1 MYFQVIGAIDVC
13 KPTIRDDKI
22 NQFSPQIEPDDR
34 VDRSEIKL
42 KGKCGEELQG
52 DLKTWIQ
59 KPVEFELKRKYWG
72 EFKRHS
78 EIKLEGEHAIKPRQF
93 AVEFDGEH

>member
-1 MYFQVIGAIDVC
+1 MYFQILSAIHIC
-13 KPTIRDDKI
+13 KQTIRDDKI
-22 NQFSPQIEPDDR
+22 NQFSFEIQPNDR
-34 VDRSEIKL
+34 VDRSEIELERKP
-42 KGKCGEELQG
+42 GEELE
-52 DLKTWIQ
+52 TWIQ
-59 KPVEFELKRKYWG
+59 KPVEFKLKRKYWG